1 LCRTNSIKFFFL
13 LQKVC
18 IIDGKLT
25 LKIEHVDNTVRKA
38 FYVYLLLDHS
48 KLYVFM
54 SQDRLWKEIL
64 TTDRQQVHQFQQN
77 EQSLLILTHW
87 THTIKKTMT
96 YNIGNPAPGLGQ
108 AQKCGRVKLF

>member
-64 TTDRQQVHQFQQN
+64 TTDRQKKKFNTICSTQQLKDQPTVYFRWCLKVTTIGW
-77 EQSLLILTHW
+77 QS
-87 THTIKKTMT
+87 
-96 YNIGNPAPGLGQ
+96 Q
-108 AQKCGRVKLF
+108 